1 MAATVGGQPQVVTFA
16 LDDLLARGEPV
27 TEVVVIHPAPGEPRL
42 QHALGLLNAEF
53 VHGLYHNRSC
63 RLQHEVIR
71 HGDVP
76 LATIHD
82 EGTAEATWQ
91 TVYAVIGRLKQAGV
105 RLHLCVTG
113 GPRMIGLLAMS
124 AAALHFDHQDRLWH
138 LYTPRPLREA
148 ARDGAIMHVA
158 PGAGVRLVPVPMAPW
173 GAYFPALRQL
183 TRVSSG
189 EAIGRRTRVLDA
201 GQRARCREVIDR
213 LTDRQQEVLRSLA
226 AGLTPQEVAE
236 RLGVTLKTVD
246 GHKSVILA
254 ECRVAWD
261 LPADEHLTYHW
272 LREEFGRH
280 FVGLGG

>member
-27 TEVVVIHPAPGEPRL
+27 TEVVVIHPAPGEPRV

-53 VHGLYHNRSC
+53 VHGLYHNRPC